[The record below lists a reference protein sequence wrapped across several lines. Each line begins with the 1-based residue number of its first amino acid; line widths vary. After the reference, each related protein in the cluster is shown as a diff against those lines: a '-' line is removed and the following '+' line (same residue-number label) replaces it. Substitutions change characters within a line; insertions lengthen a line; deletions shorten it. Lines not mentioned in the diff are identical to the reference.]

1 MSHDLDAKKT
11 SDLPY
16 SLAQNPAPNPATQ
29 GQAYIGDR
37 QTLVNDIM
45 AAFRSVLPS
54 NYVATTNGPW
64 YSLQFQA
71 MAEQLADIQIS
82 TTEVFKDSQ
91 WDFTRSDF
99 LWQVLGTLVFP
110 GASDSSGGPQIS
122 SDVAYRRFLHKM
134 VALLL
139 QGATKAS
146 MEGGLEALDEGLIA
160 TVTERYLETAP
171 RDTNGAYTIADQFS
185 VDIFVE
191 GSIENSF
198 PTDPLVTQQNATLVL
213 AALKPA
219 HVLYSYSHLF
229 KEAFENLSDEDGM
242 SLDLDSYYYDD
253 GRRWNLGAKEIT
265 GTTGATLAGRTLFSD
280 PARSFSSIR
289 IGAVLTI
296 ASGVNAGRYRV
307 VETLALPAGANATA
321 CSYTTSSGGS
331 GTLVATAANVVE
343 DVSQDWGAMPLDTLL
358 TISSGPNAGT
368 YRLGTVLGSNGGP
381 LGGTASGTRV
391 RLEPTILK
399 ISRRMPS
406 VATGQS
412 YTVEV
417 DRLGRQTPRTVVSE
431 DASNQFWT

>member
-1 MSHDLDAKKT
+1 MAHDPDAKKT

-16 SLAQNPAPNPATQ
+16 SLEQNPAPNPATQ
-29 GQAYIGDR
+29 GQAYMGDR
-37 QTLVNDIM
+37 QELVNGIM

-54 NYVATTNGPW
+54 NYVARTNGPW

-110 GASDSSGGPQIS
+110 GASDSSGAPQIAA
-122 SDVAYRRFLHKM
+122 DVAYRKFLHKM
-134 VALLL
+134 VLLL
-139 QGATKAS
+139 MQGATKSA
-146 MEGGLEALDEGLIA
+146 MEGGLEALDEDLVA
-160 TVTERYLETAP
+160 TITERYLESAP
-171 RDTNGAYTIADQFS
+171 RDPNGAYTIADQFS

-191 GSIENSF
+191 GAGSTF
-198 PTDPLVTQQNATLVL
+198 PADPFVTQQNAVLVL

-219 HVLYSYSHLF
+219 HVLYSYSYLF
-229 KEAFENLSDEDGM
+229 RDAFGAISDEDGM

-253 GRRWNLGAKEIT
+253 LRGWCLGAKEIT
-265 GTTGATLAGRTLFSD
+265 GTTGSTLSGRTLFSD
-280 PARSFSSIR
+280 TARSFASVR

-296 ASGVNAGRYRV
+296 TSGANAGRYRV
-307 VETLALPAGANATA
+307 VETLSLPAGASGTGYA
-321 CSYTTSSGGS
+321 YTTSSGGS
-331 GTLVATAANVVE
+331 GTLIATSANVVE
-343 DVSQDWGAMPLDTLL
+343 DSLQDWGAMPLDTLL
-358 TISSGPNAGT
+358 TITTGPNAGT

-399 ISRRMPS
+399 VERRMPS
-406 VATGQS
+406 VLSGQS
-412 YTVEV
+412 YAVDV
-417 DRLGRQTPRTVVSE
+417 DRLGRQTPRTVVAE
-431 DASNQFWT
+431 DVSNQFWT